1 MEEIAVNKYQTP
13 ITEELFEG
21 LPNEI
26 KEQFFDYVGTIPFI
40 KSLISPNREYAKDR
54 PRDDRGRIIVDL
66 AHPHILE
73 DMDYFREAAI
83 YYKEYGCYTKLT
95 PNKNPNSTYMKWLRR
110 ERDRCWDGMVRPSDG
125 EWITG
130 AMYFYINYCPIMVIK
145 QAKDKNGKRLK
156 KAPRVEDFPEV
167 WEGVYWR
174 FHYLEQA
181 KEGGLYNRFEG
192 GMHAA
197 ELARRGCGKSFSL
210 AGLMAK
216 NLNLGDTRESH
227 TRGTTILTAYTKEYL
242 ADKDGTLSKFTPM
255 LNHIRAKSPLHVN
268 LLKNSAGEMTW
279 QAGYKNKDGSVNIN
293 SSLNTVIG
301 VSSKD
306 DEKKLRGKRGWIL
319 FEEFGSFPKLLDI
332 YNNVKYSVEQDG
344 IAFATIYLVG
354 CVCAGTKVWT
364 HNGRY
369 INIEELQQSDGIIGY
384 STDISKTGNVN
395 TICSGITKEP
405 ICKIIEPAKKECIR
419 IELTNGNFIECSTD
433 HPIYCQERVM
443 KWVKLDK
450 KLTGRRG
457 TNINGFTY
465 KFKTAKDIKVGD
477 RICECREINI
487 FGNDSLF
494 DARLVGMLIGDG
506 SYGFNNTPKYSSQD
520 KSLLDYVESKYETSL
535 SASHIT
541 KNGLLYK
548 EIRIKNIC
556 GELQK
561 ISIYGQT
568 KTKKRLP
575 ANYQT
580 LNRQDTIL
588 LLSGL
593 YDTDGC
599 VVFQG
604 LNSSINITQS
614 TREILEQIQIL
625 WRKFGVIG
633 SIVKTKPKLNCGRK
647 DKNSWFTLVVS
658 GRHNICRAHNILQLL
673 VEYKNDNLKK
683 CYQWYIDNPSKKAC
697 KYSSDLLIHT
707 VKNVEN
713 IGEQTIYN
721 LSAGLSHT
729 YLSNNIIT
737 HNTAGDDASDFAGAK
752 ELIYNSQGYD
762 IYTLPNVWDKIGQSK
777 QESCFFYPAYI
788 NRLGYYNKDG
798 VTDVVMSIL
807 DVLKLRYKKKHETS
821 DPSTILKVVAEMPMT
836 PAEAI
841 IKAGTNMF
849 PVADLMN
856 RLGQLEGSGELDE
869 IYTGDLVFDSKG
881 EITFTPTAAK
891 PIRIYPIEGN
901 KDEGCMEIIK
911 HPEKDATGAVY
922 SNRYIAGIDPYDD
935 DSSNTQSLGSIFVL
949 DLWTDKIVCE
959 YTGRP
964 KYADDFFEKCRR
976 ILLYY
981 NAKANYENNKKG
993 LFNYFR
999 QHNCLYLLTEILEF
1013 LKDSD
1018 PVKAATTYGNK
1029 KYGTNATLPINQ
1041 YGKDLL
1047 NQWLRMP
1054 VTIHTEDEQ
1063 EITTPALYQ
1072 IKNKAF
1078 LLELISHNPVGNF
1091 DRISSMGM
1099 LMLLRADILALY
1111 SGEVTKTETAENDPN
1126 YGGNDDFFTRNY
1138 NKKLKSSWKCT

>member
-21 LPNEI
+21 LPDEI

-83 YYKEYGCYTKLT
+83 HYKEYGCYTKLT
-95 PNKNPNSTYMKWLRR
+95 PNKNPNSAYMKWLRR

-130 AMYFYINYCPIMVIK
+130 AMYFYINYCPIMVVK

-156 KAPRVEDFPEV
+156 KAPRVEGFPEI

-181 KEGGLYNRFEG
+181 KEGGLYNQFEG

-354 CVCAGTKVWT
+354 
-364 HNGRY
+364 
-369 INIEELQQSDGIIGY
+369 
-384 STDISKTGNVN
+384 
-395 TICSGITKEP
+395 
-405 ICKIIEPAKKECIR
+405 
-419 IELTNGNFIECSTD
+419 
-433 HPIYCQERVM
+433 
-443 KWVKLDK
+443 
-450 KLTGRRG
+450 
-457 TNINGFTY
+457 
-465 KFKTAKDIKVGD
+465 
-477 RICECREINI
+477 
-487 FGNDSLF
+487 
-494 DARLVGMLIGDG
+494 
-506 SYGFNNTPKYSSQD
+506 
-520 KSLLDYVESKYETSL
+520 
-535 SASHIT
+535 
-541 KNGLLYK
+541 
-548 EIRIKNIC
+548 
-556 GELQK
+556 
-561 ISIYGQT
+561 
-568 KTKKRLP
+568 
-575 ANYQT
+575 
-580 LNRQDTIL
+580 
-588 LLSGL
+588 
-593 YDTDGC
+593 
-599 VVFQG
+599 
-604 LNSSINITQS
+604 
-614 TREILEQIQIL
+614 
-625 WRKFGVIG
+625 
-633 SIVKTKPKLNCGRK
+633 
-647 DKNSWFTLVVS
+647 
-658 GRHNICRAHNILQLL
+658 
-673 VEYKNDNLKK
+673 
-683 CYQWYIDNPSKKAC
+683 
-697 KYSSDLLIHT
+697 
-707 VKNVEN
+707 
-713 IGEQTIYN
+713 
-721 LSAGLSHT
+721 
-729 YLSNNIIT
+729 
-737 HNTAGDDASDFAGAK
+737 TAGDDASDFAGAK

-762 IYTLPNVWDKIGQSK
+762 IYTLPNVWDKVGQSK

-869 IYTGDLVFDSKG
+869 IYTGDLVFDNKG

-901 KDEGCMEIIK
+901 KDEGCIEIIK
-911 HPEKDATGAVY
+911 HPEKDATGVVY

-1063 EITTPALYQ
+1063 EIITPALYQ

-1091 DRISSMGM
+1091 DRISAMGM

-1138 NKKLKSSWKCT
+1138 DKKLKSSWKCT